1 MVKTEHHHSL
11 SWERTQQQQ
20 QADYYMN
27 IPTNVNFIINNTNQ
41 TSSLSTPPTISSST
55 SEKNSSSPSSEFG
68 SITLPNHKKIYPW
81 MSEKKHG
88 SKKTKNNSKN
98 HNINSNSTT
107 SSSSGKIYQ
116 HERQQWKERA
126 SV

>member
-1 MVKTEHHHSL
+1 MVKTEHHHSI
-11 SWERTQQQQ
+11 SWERTQQQ

-68 SITLPNHKKIYPW
+68 SITLPNHKEIYPW

-88 SKKTKNNSKN
+88 SKKNKNNSKN

-116 HERQQWKERA
+116 QNPT
-126 SV
+126 

>member
-1 MVKTEHHHSL
+1 MVKTEHHHSI
-11 SWERTQQQQ
+11 SWERTQQQ

-27 IPTNVNFIINNTNQ
+27 IPTNAYTNQ
-41 TSSLSTPPTISSST
+41 TSLLSTPPTISSST

-68 SITLPNHKKIYPW
+68 SITLPNHKEIYPW

-88 SKKTKNNSKN
+88 SKKNKNNSKN
-98 HNINSNSTT
+98 HNINSNSNT

-116 HERQQWKERA
+116 QNPT
-126 SV
+126 